1 MEIGWID
8 TPEEWRDVFIM
19 AFMVAG
25 ILLSLITALF
35 VGLIGW
41 AAFRAVNKTRSILK
55 TNLQPTLEN
64 VRETSESVRGT
75 VAFISDYAVR
85 PVVRVYSTYAGAR
98 RFVAT
103 FARLVR
109 HKRGG

>member
-1 MEIGWID
+1 MEISWID

-25 ILLSLITALF
+25 ILLFLIATVF

-41 AAFRAVNKTRSILK
+41 AALRAVNKARSILK

-64 VRETSESVRGT
+64 VRKTSESVRGT
-75 VAFISDYAVR
+75 VAFISDHAVR